1 MKDKSGRKRNGTGML
16 LLDKDRAYGVRS
28 ETEMRELFLATLG
41 YVFFLSFSYFYST
54 LSFFSFPRLCPITDD
69 SCRFFR
75 SLAERRKSRK
85 NEEKRGQAEKC
96 IMTEERRKS
105 EDGGEK

>member
-1 MKDKSGRKRNGTGML
+1 MKDKSGRKRNGTGL
-16 LLDKDRAYGVRS
+16 LLLNKDRAYGVRS

-41 YVFFLSFSYFYST
+41 YIFFLSFSYFPT

-75 SLAERRKSRK
+75 SFAEKRKSRK

-96 IMTEERRKS
+96 L
-105 EDGGEK
+105 GE